1 MNLDDVLKYGHQTV
15 MNSINGL
22 DEADC
27 QVAGVCGFWS
37 VRDILAHLSSH
48 ELALLDVMNTFLG
61 KAPTPTLDNY
71 LAQGYTFNDLEVD
84 KRKGMGYAEILHEY
98 ESAQAQ
104 VRELAARI
112 PLEQRRQAGTLPW
125 YGAEY
130 DLEDLVAYSN
140 YGHKRE
146 HCAQIAVYRDTLSR

>member
-27 QVAGVCGFWS
+27 LVSGVCGFWS
-37 VRDILAHLSSH
+37 VKDIIAHLASH
-48 ELALLDVMNTFLG
+48 ELVLSDILNAFLG
-61 KAPTPTLDNY
+61 KTSTPDLDNY
-71 LAQGYTFNDLEVD
+71 LAQGYTFNDMEVD
-84 KRKGMGYAEILHEY
+84 KRKGVTYAEIVREY
-98 ESAQAQ
+98 DHAQGL
-104 VRELAARI
+104 VRELAARV
-112 PLEQRRQAGTLPW
+112 PLEKRREVGTLPW
-125 YGAEY
+125 YGTEY

-146 HCAQIAVYRDTLSR
+146 HCAQIAVYRDTLK

>member
-22 DEADC
+22 DEADSL
-27 QVAGVCGFWS
+27 VSGVCGFWT
-37 VRDILAHLSSH
+37 VRDIIAHLSSH
-48 ELALLDVMNTFLG
+48 ELLLRDILNQFLG
-61 KAPTPTLDNY
+61 KMTTPDLDNY

-84 KRKGMGYAEILHEY
+84 KRKDMSYPEIVREY
-98 ESAQAQ
+98 ESAQAE

-112 PLEQRRQAGTLPW
+112 PPEKRRQAGTLPW

-130 DLEDLVAYSN
+130 DLEDLIAYSN

-146 HCAQIAVYRDTLSR
+146 HCAQIAVYRDTLK

>member
-22 DEADC
+22 DEADSL
-27 QVAGVCGFWS
+27 VSGVCGFWT
-37 VRDILAHLSSH
+37 VRDIIAHLSSH
-48 ELALLDVMNTFLG
+48 ELLLRDILNQFLG
-61 KAPTPTLDNY
+61 KMTTSDLDNY

-84 KRKGMGYAEILHEY
+84 KRKGMSYAEIVREY
-98 ESAQAQ
+98 ESAQAE
-104 VRELAARI
+104 VRELAARVSI
-112 PLEQRRQAGTLPW
+112 EKRRQLGTLPW

-130 DLEDLVAYSN
+130 DLEDLIAYSN

-146 HCAQIAVYRDTLSR
+146 HCAQIAVYRDTLK

>member
-15 MNSINGL
+15 MNAINGL

-27 QVAGVCGFWS
+27 LVSGVCGFWS
-37 VRDILAHLSSH
+37 VRDIIAHLASH
-48 ELALLDVMNTFLG
+48 ELVMRDVLNQFLG
-61 KAPTPTLDNY
+61 NMTTPDLDNY
-71 LAQGYTFNDLEVD
+71 LAQGYTFNDLEVE
-84 KRKGMGYAEILHEY
+84 KRKEMSYAEIVREY
-98 ESAQAQ
+98 DSVQAE

-112 PLEQRRQAGTLPW
+112 PVDKRRQTGTLPW

-146 HCAQIAVYRDTLSR
+146 HCAQIAVYRDTLK